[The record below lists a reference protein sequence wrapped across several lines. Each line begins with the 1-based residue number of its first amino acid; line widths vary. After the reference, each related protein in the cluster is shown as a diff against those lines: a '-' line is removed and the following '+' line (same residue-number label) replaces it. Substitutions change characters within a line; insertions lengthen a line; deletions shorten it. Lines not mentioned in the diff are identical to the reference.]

1 MLSKNAITKYQLI
14 FRHLFHCKHVERQL
28 SSSWLTQQA
37 TPNPNPNP
45 HPHPN
50 RNPNPNPNHNH
61 NQNAKPELTKR
72 CTKCEV
78 PESACVEHMMRA
90 AQAALEEAT
99 AKQAHAPSERDEL

>member
-1 MLSKNAITKYQLI
+1 MSRTRAA
-14 FRHLFHCKHVERQL
+14 
-28 SSSWLTQQA
+28 SSRS
-37 TPNPNPNP
+37 NPNRNRNR
-45 HPHPN
+45 N